1 MIDYSRCGIDAPIG
15 NISQPIPESSYSKF
29 FKTDT
34 MAGEVPTWNRSQ
46 VLRTFHT
53 GGNKTIWTC
62 SLEFQIPDGIGP
74 PVLFYYRLTN
84 FYQNHRQYVKSLDSS
99 QLAGVAESNSTI
111 QNGYCT
117 PLTLDAQKRP
127 YYPCGLIANSLF
139 NDTFSSPLLLDTVN
153 SSSNS
158 QVYVM
163 RNRSIAWDSDAKLY
177 GKTNYKP
184 NEIAVPPNWADRW
197 GPEGYTDAHPPPDL
211 STDEPFQ
218 VWMRTAGLPAFSKLA
233 LRNDTLAM
241 MSGRYRV
248 DIDMSMLKVF
258 SHWSLWLMGL
268 RLQCDRLWRYKVD
281 CHLNPDGDGR
291 KESIP
296 GNSLC
301 CRRRLMRS
309 PRGCLHNST
318 SHQTKVSLQW
328 PGPLTVELTLR
339 LENWAIITI

>member
-1 MIDYSRCGIDAPIG
+1 MIDYSRCGVDAPIG
-15 NISQPIPESSYSKF
+15 NISQPIPESNYNKY

-34 MAGEVPTWNRSQ
+34 MLGEVPTWNRSQ

-62 SLEFQIPDGIGP
+62 SLEFQIPDDIGP

-99 QLAGVAESNSTI
+99 QLAGQAESNGTI
-111 QNGYCT
+111 ASGYCT

-139 NDTFSSPLLLDTVN
+139 NDSYSSPLLLDTVN

-158 QVYVM
+158 QTYYM
-163 RNRSIAWDSDAKLY
+163 KNTSIAWDSDAKLY
-177 GKTNYKP
+177 AKTSYKP
-184 NEIAVPPNWADRW
+184 SEIAVPPNWVDRW
-197 GPEGYTDAHPPPDL
+197 GPEGYTEAHPPPDL

-233 LRNDTLAM
+233 LRNDTQTM

-248 DIDMSMLKVF
+248 DIDMSMLEAF
-258 SHWSLWLMGL
+258 NHWSPWLTGN
-268 RLQCDRLWRYKVD
+268 RLQCHCLWRYKID
-281 CHLNPDGDGR
+281 RYINPDCDGR
-291 KESIP
+291 EEP
-296 GNSLC
+296 VPRDSLC
-301 CRRRLMRS
+301 RRRRLMRS
-309 PRGCLHNST
+309 PRGWIHHSAFDK
-318 SHQTKVSLQW
+318 TKVPTGL
-328 PGPLTVELTLR
+328 
-339 LENWAIITI
+339 